1 MKIHT
6 LPSALVLFFL
16 RPLVFRPSA
25 GVRAAPRGSF
35 GETSNAHE
43 EHADDR
49 PRHLGMMMMGS
60 TSGKGSK
67 SSMSNKSSKKS
78 RSGVEA
84 VTAWWLFA
92 NNPSA
97 CISNPNTDGLPQCGP
112 RDVYGDDYLA
122 SLAQGDIRLDL
133 LSPNLDAELGI
144 VFATGGT
151 TDEYGYIRMVASAYL
166 TQDPLDIDVSI
177 DPLRFQRG

>member
-16 RPLVFRPSA
+16 RPLVFRTSS
-25 GVRAAPRGSF
+25 VRAAQRGSF
-35 GETSNAHE
+35 GETRNAHE

-84 VTAWWLFA
+84 VTAW
-92 NNPSA
+92 
-97 CISNPNTDGLPQCGP
+97 
-112 RDVYGDDYLA
+112 
-122 SLAQGDIRLDL
+122 
-133 LSPNLDAELGI
+133 
-144 VFATGGT
+144 
-151 TDEYGYIRMVASAYL
+151 
-166 TQDPLDIDVSI
+166 
-177 DPLRFQRG
+177 